1 MSQTLPSLYIQQAI
15 HHLDPL
21 YHSEYARENV
31 WVCATVQE
39 TWGNPAVNPH
49 HRNTQPKST
58 IRRYKK
64 KKRIK
69 EETTQPGNIYIY
81 SLSLSAKLTP
91 QHDTAASL
99 I

>member
-58 IRRYKK
+58 IRRYKRGDYTAWK
-64 KKRIK
+64 Y
-69 EETTQPGNIYIY
+69 IYIL
-81 SLSLSAKLTP
+81 SLSLLS
-91 QHDTAASL
+91 
-99 I
+99 